1 MQITKNTV
9 VSLSYILKRD
19 DAKGEIIEET
29 KAGDPLVFLYGNGQ
43 MLPKFEDH
51 LSTLKAGDAFEF
63 TLSSDDAY
71 GEMDQD
77 AIIDLD
83 KSIFEV
89 DGKIDNEMLAIG
101 NVIPMRDD
109 QGHML
114 QGIVVS
120 VGDELVRM
128 DFNHPMAGNV
138 LHFAGKV
145 IEVREA
151 TAEELSHGH
160 AHGAGGHH
168 HH

>member
-1 MQITKNTV
+1 MQITKNKV

-19 DAKGEIIEET
+19 NAQGEIIEET
-29 KAGDPLVFLYGNGQ
+29 RAGDPLVFLYGIGQ
-43 MLPKFEDH
+43 MLPKFEEH
-51 LSTLKAGDAFEF
+51 LSTLKTGDDFEF
-63 TLSSDDAY
+63 TLSSDEAY

-83 KSIFEV
+83 KSIFMV
-89 DGKIDNEMLAIG
+89 DGKIDDEMLAIG

-114 QGIVVS
+114 QGIVVNVTNDS
-120 VGDELVRM
+120 VRM
-128 DFNHPMAGNV
+128 DFNHPMAGNT
-138 LHFAGKV
+138 LHFTGNV

-151 TAEELSHGH
+151 TAEEISHGH

-168 HH
+168 H

>member
-9 VSLSYILKRD
+9 VSLSYVLKRD
-19 DAKGEIIEET
+19 NAKGEIIEET

-51 LSTLKAGDAFEF
+51 LSTLKKDDTFEF
-63 TLSSDDAY
+63 TLTSADAY

-83 KSIFEV
+83 KSIFVV
-89 DGKIDNEMLAIG
+89 DGKTDDEMLAIG

-120 VGDELVRM
+120 VSNDSVRM
-128 DFNHPMAGNV
+128 DFNHPMAGNT
-138 LHFAGKV
+138 LHFTGKV

-168 HH
+168 H

>member
-1 MQITKNTV
+1 MQITKNKV

-29 KAGDPLVFLYGNGQ
+29 RAGDPLVFLFGNGQ
-43 MLPKFEDH
+43 MLPKFEEH
-51 LSTLKAGDAFEF
+51 LSTLKTGDDFEF
-63 TLSSDDAY
+63 TLASDDAY

-89 DGKIDNEMLAIG
+89 DGKIDLEMLAIG

-109 QGHML
+109 QGHMM
-114 QGIVVS
+114 QGTVVS
-120 VGDELVRM
+120 VGDALVRM

-138 LHFAGKV
+138 LHFKGNV
-145 IEVREA
+145 IEVRDA
-151 TAEELSHGH
+151 SAEELSHGH
-160 AHGAGGHH
+160 VHGAGGHH
-168 HH
+168 H

>member
-43 MLPKFEDH
+43 MLPKFEEH
-51 LSTLKAGDAFEF
+51 LSTLNTGDSFEF

-83 KSIFEV
+83 RNIFMI
-89 DGKIDNEMLAIG
+89 DGKTDDELLAIG

-120 VGDELVRM
+120 VADDLVRM

-138 LHFAGKV
+138 LHFKGNV

-151 TAEELSHGH
+151 SAEELSHGH

-168 HH
+168 H

>member
-29 KAGDPLVFLYGNGQ
+29 RAGDPLVFLFGNGQ
-43 MLPKFEDH
+43 MLPKFEEH
-51 LSTLKAGDAFEF
+51 LSTLKTGDDFEF
-63 TLSSDDAY
+63 TLASDDAY

-89 DGKIDNEMLAIG
+89 DGKVDLEMLAIG

-109 QGHML
+109 QGHMM
-114 QGIVVS
+114 QGTVVS
-120 VGDELVRM
+120 VGDALVRM

-138 LHFAGKV
+138 LHFKGNV
-145 IEVREA
+145 IEVRDA
-151 TAEELSHGH
+151 SAEELSHGH
-160 AHGAGGHH
+160 VHGAGGHH
-168 HH
+168 H

>member
-9 VSLSYILKRD
+9 VSLSYMLKRD
-19 DAKGEIIEET
+19 NADGEIIEET
-29 KAGDPLVFLYGNGQ
+29 KVGDPLVFLFGNGQ
-43 MLPKFEDH
+43 MLPKFEEH
-51 LSTLKAGDAFEF
+51 LSTLKKGDNFEF
-63 TLSSDDAY
+63 TLASDDAY

-83 KSIFEV
+83 KSIFKV
-89 DGKIDNEMLAIG
+89 DGKIDGEMLAIG

-120 VGDELVRM
+120 VGDDLVRM

-138 LHFAGKV
+138 LHFTGKI
-145 IEVREA
+145 IEVRTA

>member
-9 VSLSYILKRD
+9 VSLNYVLKRD

-43 MLPKFEDH
+43 MLPKFEEH
-51 LSTLKAGDAFEF
+51 LSTLKTGDAFEF
-63 TLSSDDAY
+63 TLSSEEAY
-71 GEMDQD
+71 GELDQD

-89 DGKIDNEMLAIG
+89 EGKIDTEMLAIG

-114 QGIVVS
+114 QGIVVN
-120 VGDELVRM
+120 VGDEMVRM

-138 LHFAGKV
+138 LHFKGNV

-151 TAEELSHGH
+151 SAEELSHGH

-168 HH
+168 H

>member
-29 KAGDPLVFLYGNGQ
+29 RAGDPLVFLFGNGQ
-43 MLPKFEDH
+43 MLPKFEEH
-51 LSTLKAGDAFEF
+51 LSTLKTGDDFEF
-63 TLSSDDAY
+63 TLASDDAY

-89 DGKIDNEMLAIG
+89 DGKIDTEMIAIG

-114 QGIVVS
+114 QGTVVS
-120 VGDELVRM
+120 VGDDLVRM

-138 LHFAGKV
+138 LHFKGNV

-151 TAEELSHGH
+151 SAEELNHGH
-160 AHGAGGHH
+160 VHGAGGHH
-168 HH
+168 H

>member
-9 VSLSYILKRD
+9 VSLSYVLKHD
-19 DAKGEIIEET
+19 NAQGDIIEET

-43 MLPKFEDH
+43 MLPKFEEH
-51 LSTLKAGDAFEF
+51 LNTLKAGDGFEF
-63 TLSSDDAY
+63 ILTSDDAY
-71 GEMDQD
+71 GEVDD
-77 AIIDLD
+77 EAIIDLD

-114 QGIVVS
+114 QGTVVS
-120 VGDELVRM
+120 VGSDLVRM

-138 LHFAGKV
+138 LHFTGKV
-145 IEVREA
+145 IEVRAA
-151 TAEELSHGH
+151 TDEELSHGH

>member
-1 MQITKNTV
+1 MQITKNKV
-9 VSLSYILKRD
+9 VSLSYVLKRD
-19 DAKGEIIEET
+19 NAKGEIIEET

-43 MLPKFEDH
+43 MLPKFEEH

-63 TLSSDDAY
+63 TLSSGEAY
-71 GEMDQD
+71 GEMDQE
-77 AIIDLD
+77 AIIDLE

-89 DGKIDNEMLAIG
+89 DGKIDTEMLAIG

-120 VGDELVRM
+120 VADDLVRM

-138 LHFAGKV
+138 LHFAGSV

-168 HH
+168 H

>member
-1 MQITKNTV
+1 MQISKNKV

-19 DAKGEIIEET
+19 NAQGEIIEET
-29 KAGDPLVFLYGNGQ
+29 RAGDPLVFLYGIGQ
-43 MLPKFEDH
+43 MLPKFEEH
-51 LSTLKAGDAFEF
+51 LSTLKTGDDFEF
-63 TLSSDDAY
+63 TLASHDAY

-83 KSIFEV
+83 KSIFMV
-89 DGKIDNEMLAIG
+89 DGKIDDEMLAIG

-120 VGDELVRM
+120 VNDQSVRM
-128 DFNHPMAGNV
+128 DFNHPMAGNT
-138 LHFAGKV
+138 LHFTGNV
-145 IEVREA
+145 IDVREA

-160 AHGAGGHH
+160 VHGAGGHH
-168 HH
+168 H

>member
-29 KAGDPLVFLYGNGQ
+29 RVGDPLVFLFGNGQ
-43 MLPKFEDH
+43 MLPKFEEH
-51 LSTLKAGDAFEF
+51 LSTLKTGDDFEY
-63 TLSSDDAY
+63 TLDSDDAY

-89 DGKIDNEMLAIG
+89 DGNIDLEMIAIG

-109 QGHML
+109 QGHMM
-114 QGIVVS
+114 QGTVVS
-120 VGDELVRM
+120 VGDALVRM

-138 LHFAGKV
+138 LHFKGNV
-145 IEVREA
+145 IEVRDA
-151 TAEELSHGH
+151 SAEELSHGH
-160 AHGAGGHH
+160 VHGAGGHH
-168 HH
+168 H

>member
-1 MQITKNTV
+1 MQITKNTI
-9 VSLSYILKRD
+9 VSLSYVLKRD

-29 KAGDPLVFLYGNGQ
+29 RAGDPLVFLYGNGQ
-43 MLPKFEDH
+43 MLPKFEEH

-71 GEMDQD
+71 GELDQD
-77 AIIDLD
+77 AVIDLD
-83 KSIFEV
+83 KSIFLVE
-89 DGKIDNEMLAIG
+89 GKTDDDMLAIG
-101 NVIPMRDD
+101 NVIPMRDE

-114 QGIVVS
+114 QGTVVS
-120 VGDELVRM
+120 VSKDSVRM

-138 LHFAGKV
+138 LHFAGTV

-151 TAEELSHGH
+151 SAEELSHGH

>member
-19 DAKGEIIEET
+19 DANGEIIEET
-29 KAGDPLVFLYGNGQ
+29 RAGDPLVFLYGNGQ
-43 MLPKFEDH
+43 MLPKFEEY
-51 LSTLKAGDAFEF
+51 LNALKAGDAFEF
-63 TLSSDDAY
+63 TLASDDAY

-89 DGKIDNEMLAIG
+89 DGKIDDEMLAIG

-109 QGHML
+109 QGNML

-120 VGDELVRM
+120 VSKDMVRM

-151 TAEELSHGH
+151 SAEELSHGH

>member
-9 VSLSYILKRD
+9 VSLKYVLKRD

-43 MLPKFEDH
+43 MLPKFEEH
-51 LSTLKAGDAFEF
+51 LSTLKTGDAFEF
-63 TLSSDDAY
+63 TLSSEEAY
-71 GEMDQD
+71 GELDQD

-89 DGKIDNEMLAIG
+89 EGKIDTEMLAIG

-114 QGIVVS
+114 QGIVVN
-120 VGDELVRM
+120 VGDEMVRM

-138 LHFAGKV
+138 LHFKGNV

-151 TAEELSHGH
+151 SAEELSHGH

-168 HH
+168 H

>member
-9 VSLSYILKRD
+9 VSLSYVLKRD

-29 KAGDPLVFLYGNGQ
+29 KAGDPLVFLYGNSQ
-43 MLPKFEDH
+43 MLPKFEEH
-51 LSTLKAGDAFEF
+51 LSTLKTGDDFEF
-63 TLSSDDAY
+63 TLASEDAY

-77 AIIDLD
+77 AIIDLE

-89 DGKIDNEMLAIG
+89 EGKIDTEMVAIG

-114 QGIVVS
+114 QGTVVS
-120 VGDELVRM
+120 VGDEMVRM

-138 LHFAGKV
+138 LHFKGNV

-151 TAEELSHGH
+151 SAEELSHGH
-160 AHGAGGHH
+160 VHGAGGHNN
-168 HH
+168 

>member
-1 MQITKNTV
+1 MQIKKNTV
-9 VSLSYILKRD
+9 VSLSYVLKRD
-19 DAKGEIIEET
+19 NANGEIIEET
-29 KAGDPLVFLYGNGQ
+29 KAGDPLMFLYGNGQ
-43 MLPKFEDH
+43 MLPKFEEN
-51 LSTLKAGDAFEF
+51 LSTLSTGDNFEF
-63 TLSSDDAY
+63 TLSSEDAY

-83 KSIFEV
+83 KAIFEV
-89 DGKIDNEMLAIG
+89 DGKVDEEMLAIG

-120 VGDELVRM
+120 VTDQHVRM

-138 LHFAGKV
+138 LHFKGNV

-151 TAEELSHGH
+151 SAEELSHGH

-168 HH
+168 H

>member
-19 DAKGEIIEET
+19 NANGEIIEET

-43 MLPKFEDH
+43 MLPKFEDN
-51 LSTLKAGDAFEF
+51 LSALKIGDNFEF
-63 TLSSDDAY
+63 VLSSEDAY

-83 KSIFEV
+83 KNIFMVE
-89 DGKIDNEMLAIG
+89 GKIDDELLAIG

-114 QGIVVS
+114 QGTVVS
-120 VGDELVRM
+120 IGNETVRM

-138 LHFAGKV
+138 LHFKGK
-145 IEVREA
+145 IIDVRTA

-168 HH
+168 H

>member
-19 DAKGEIIEET
+19 DANGEIIEET
-29 KAGDPLVFLYGNGQ
+29 RAGDPLVFLFGNGQ
-43 MLPKFEDH
+43 MLPKFEEY
-51 LSTLKAGDAFEF
+51 LNALKAGDAFEF
-63 TLSSDDAY
+63 TLASDDAY

-83 KSIFEV
+83 KSIFQV
-89 DGKIDNEMLAIG
+89 DGKTDDEMLAIG

-109 QGHML
+109 QGNML

-120 VGDELVRM
+120 VSKDMVRM

-151 TAEELSHGH
+151 SAEELSHGH

>member
-19 DAKGEIIEET
+19 DANGEIIEET
-29 KAGDPLVFLYGNGQ
+29 KAGDPLSFLYGNGQ
-43 MLPKFEDH
+43 MLPKFEEH
-51 LSTLKAGDAFEF
+51 LSTLSTGDDFEF
-63 TLSSDDAY
+63 TLSSQDAY

-77 AIIDLD
+77 AIIDLE
-83 KSIFEV
+83 KSIFMV
-89 DGKIDNEMLAIG
+89 DGKTDDEMLSIG

-120 VGDELVRM
+120 VTDDLVRM

-138 LHFAGKV
+138 LHFKGNV

-151 TAEELSHGH
+151 SAEELSHGH

-168 HH
+168 H

>member
-9 VSLSYILKRD
+9 VSLSYVLKRD
-19 DAKGEIIEET
+19 NAKGEIIEET
-29 KAGDPLVFLYGNGQ
+29 RAGDPLVFLYGNGQ
-43 MLPKFEDH
+43 MLPKFEEH
-51 LSTLKAGDAFEF
+51 LSTLMTGSDFEF

-83 KSIFEV
+83 KSIFMV
-89 DGKIDNEMLAIG
+89 DGKIDDELLAVG
-101 NVIPMRDD
+101 NVIPMRDE

-114 QGIVVS
+114 QGTVAGVTA
-120 VGDELVRM
+120 DMVRM

-138 LHFAGKV
+138 LHFTGKV
-145 IEVREA
+145 LEVRIA
-151 TAEELSHGH
+151 TDEELSHGH
-160 AHGAGGHH
+160 AHGPEGHH

>member
-9 VSLSYILKRD
+9 VSLSYILKHD
-19 DAKGEIIEET
+19 DANGEIIEET

-43 MLPKFEDH
+43 MLPKFEDN
-51 LSTLKAGDAFEF
+51 LSALKTGDDFEF
-63 TLSSDDAY
+63 ILSSEDAY

-83 KSIFEV
+83 KNIFMVE
-89 DGKIDNEMLAIG
+89 GKIDDELLTIG
-101 NVIPMRDD
+101 NIIPMRDD

-114 QGIVVS
+114 QGTVVS
-120 VGDELVRM
+120 IGNETVRM

-138 LHFAGKV
+138 LHFKGK
-145 IEVREA
+145 IIDVRTA

-168 HH
+168 H

>member
-29 KAGDPLVFLYGNGQ
+29 RAGDPLVFLFGNGQ
-43 MLPKFEDH
+43 MLPKFEEH
-51 LSTLKAGDAFEF
+51 LSTLKTGDDFEF
-63 TLSSDDAY
+63 TLASEDAY

-89 DGKIDNEMLAIG
+89 EGKIDTEMLAIG

-114 QGIVVS
+114 QGTVVS
-120 VGDELVRM
+120 VGDDTVRM

-138 LHFAGKV
+138 LHFKGNV

-151 TAEELSHGH
+151 SAEELSHGH
-160 AHGAGGHH
+160 VHGAGGHH
-168 HH
+168 H

>member
-9 VSLSYILKRD
+9 VSLSYVLKRD

-29 KAGDPLVFLYGNGQ
+29 RENDPLVFLFGIGQ
-43 MLPKFEDH
+43 MLPKFEEH
-51 LSTLKAGDAFEF
+51 LSTLKAGDDFEF
-63 TLSSDDAY
+63 TLASDDAY

-89 DGKIDNEMLAIG
+89 DGKIDLEMLAIG
-101 NVIPMRDD
+101 NVIPMRDE
-109 QGHML
+109 QGHMM
-114 QGIVVS
+114 QGTVVS
-120 VGDELVRM
+120 VGSDLVRM

-138 LHFAGKV
+138 LHFKGNV

-168 HH
+168 H

>member
-1 MQITKNTV
+1 MQIKKNTI
-9 VSLSYILKRD
+9 VSLSYVLKRD
-19 DAKGEIIEET
+19 GAEGETIEET

-43 MLPKFEDH
+43 MLPKFEEH
-51 LSTLKAGDAFEF
+51 LNTLVAGDPFEF
-63 TLSSDDAY
+63 TLTSEEAY

-89 DGKIDNEMLAIG
+89 EGKIDTEMLAIG
-101 NVIPMRDD
+101 NAIPMRDD

-114 QGIVVS
+114 QGTVVS
-120 VGDELVRM
+120 VGDKLVRM
-128 DFNHPMAGNV
+128 DFNHPMAGSV
-138 LHFAGKV
+138 LHFTGKV
-145 IEVREA
+145 IEVRDA

-168 HH
+168 H